1 MFLKRG
7 YIYVLCEARLI
18 GLYYDFFFKFNF
30 SFIALSERCGDGKKK
45 FCLLGNNK
53 TPSDSFETEE
63 IVMSF
68 ILQLTFLR
76 SRMLIM

>member
-1 MFLKRG
+1 M
-7 YIYVLCEARLI
+7 I
-18 GLYYDFFFKFNF
+18 FFKFIF
-30 SFIALSERCGDGKKK
+30 SFLELSERCGDGKKSSN
-45 FCLLGNNK
+45 CLLGNNK